1 MKERTQKALAS
12 VLLNLYEGKRQ
23 EKRRLREDLAVMF
36 KTINGALSF
45 SDGYLLVNLRDKIEK
60 LKTLIKNLEA
70 QPSKRRSKGSKVDER
85 EESEV
90 RIKVLQEQLSDL
102 QEELKKLER
111 LRNEYMQQ
119 YKLLAN

>member
-1 MKERTQKALAS
+1 M
-12 VLLNLYEGKRQ
+12 LLNLYEGKRQ